1 MPDEKVIDNIYDK
14 ALKRAFNGGVS
25 GSGAMAFQVGSMMWL
40 RTTLNYQYKNGT
52 KFIPT
57 VKNLY
62 SQGGIPRFYRG
73 VGPALLQAPLSR
85 FGDTAANMGMMY
97 YLNNNASTANLPTSV
112 KTFCGS
118 VTAGLWRINLMPID
132 TCKTMNQVHGK
143 KGYQIIK
150 DKIRKGGIRT
160 LYHGSLGA
168 CGATIIGHFPWFYT
182 YNTLSNLIPKIE
194 KPINSEDNTLYVLK
208 KMGRFALIGFCSSFV
223 SDTISNS
230 ARVIKTSKQTSKN
243 SNASYSQIVKS
254 IITEK
259 GVMELFGRGLKT
271 KIMING
277 IQGIVFTIVWKSL
290 EEILNNE

>member
-1 MPDEKVIDNIYDK
+1 MPDEKVIDNIYNK
-14 ALKRAFNGGVS
+14 AVKRALNGGVS
-25 GSGAMAFQVGSMMWL
+25 GSAAMAFQVGSMMWL

-57 VKNLY
+57 IKTLY
-62 SQGGIPRFYRG
+62 SQGGIPRFYQG

-97 YLNNNASTANLPTSV
+97 YLDNNPSTANMPTSI

-118 VTAGLWRINLMPID
+118 VTAGLWRVNLMPID
-132 TCKTMNQVHGK
+132 TCKTMKQVHGD

-150 DKIRKGGIRT
+150 DKIKVGGIRT

-168 CGATIIGHFPWFYT
+168 CSATIIGHFPWFYT
-182 YNTLSNLIPKIE
+182 YNTLSKLLPEIE
-194 KPINSEDNTLYVLK
+194 KPINLEDNNKYVLK
-208 KMGRFALIGFCSSFV
+208 KMGRFACIGFCSSLV
-223 SDTISNS
+223 SDTCSNS
-230 ARVIKTSKQTSKN
+230 ARIIKTSKQTAKD
-243 SNASYSQIVKS
+243 SNTSYSQIVKN
-254 IITEK
+254 IIEK
-259 GVMELFGRGLKT
+259 DGFKELFGRGLKT

-290 EEILNNE
+290 EELLNKE